1 MLDAT
6 VLSVF
11 ANSQYN
17 QRTSQLNN
25 SSLFCL
31 QIVFDIFLTTNR
43 ASSCLRITSDFN
55 YKEPSDMKSD
65 LTKTLNQVNPIQ
77 PVLFWWICGGGGGS
91 ILCPPSVSHLFVVQ
105 FAPNLTW

>member
-77 PVLFWWICGGGGGS
+77 PVLFWWICGGGGAYCARPLYLIYLWS
-91 ILCPPSVSHLFVVQ
+91 
-105 FAPNLTW
+105 NLLQT